1 MIHNVSF
8 GKYFLKKNNFFMNK
22 FDLYFLN
29 ILFVIIFVLG
39 LVPFLIMFNLE
50 QEIYILLINKLNIY

>member
-1 MIHNVSF
+1 MSF

-22 FDLYFLN
+22 FDLYFINL
-29 ILFVIIFVLG
+29 LFAVIFILG
-39 LVPFLIMFNLE
+39 LIPFIVMFNLE